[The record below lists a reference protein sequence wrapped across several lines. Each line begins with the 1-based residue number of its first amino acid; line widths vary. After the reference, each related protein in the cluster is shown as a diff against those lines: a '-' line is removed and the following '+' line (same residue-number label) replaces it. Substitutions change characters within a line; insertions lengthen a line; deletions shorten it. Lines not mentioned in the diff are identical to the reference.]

1 MLLTLNFGKFMK
13 NIIGNK
19 RIAIVYSLPTQ
30 RVRASSHR
38 ATDEDTVS
46 SANEVYEALKSCG
59 AQAVLVPVD
68 EFSLE
73 KIKTISAD
81 CIFNLI
87 EWDGLDF
94 PLAVRAFTL
103 IHETNTVVTGAT
115 VENLLC
121 TNDKF
126 ALKQAFDKENIPTA
140 PWQVFVTGKE
150 TVRDDFHFPVILKPS
165 LEHCSVGLTYD
176 AICSTPRE
184 LKNKVVGKIRE
195 FSQPVIA
202 EEYIDGIELQVTLL
216 VEDGAVRMLPPAQ
229 IVFNDTPGLNFLTY
243 ESRWN
248 ESHPEYARSTV
259 ALAHLPDSVY
269 TRLEHLTIR
278 VFRALGYRD
287 YARCDIRLR
296 GDDIFFLEVN
306 SNPGLGDEDEYGMT
320 VSYRAVGMTFA
331 DFVCRIVESA
341 LRRYHSTDRFKQL
354 AHTMSRFR

>member
-1 MLLTLNFGKFMK
+1 MK
-13 NIIGNK
+13 NTIGNK
-19 RIAIVYSLPTQ
+19 RIAVVYSLPTQ
-30 RVRASSHR
+30 RVQAGTHR
-38 ATDEDTVS
+38 ATDEDTAA
-46 SANEVYEALKSCG
+46 SAHEVYDALKSYG

-103 IHETNTVVTGAT
+103 IHETNTAVTGAT

-121 TNDKF
+121 TNDKY
-126 ALKQAFDKENIPTA
+126 AHKQAFDKENIPTA

-150 TVRDDFHFPVILKPS
+150 SVRDDFHYPVILKPS
-165 LEHCSVGLTYD
+165 LEHCSVGLTYE
-176 AICSTPRE
+176 AICSTSSEIVRKVRE
-184 LKNKVVGKIRE
+184 KILE
-195 FSQPVIA
+195 FNEPILA
-202 EEYIDGIELQVTLL
+202 EEYIDGMELQVTLF
-216 VEDGAVRMLPPAQ
+216 EENGIVRMLPPAQ

-243 ESRWN
+243 ESRWI
-248 ESHPEYARSTV
+248 EGHPQYARSTV
-259 ALAHLPDSVY
+259 ALAHLPDSVF
-269 TRLEHLTIR
+269 TPLEHLTIR

-331 DFVCRIVESA
+331 DFVCKIVESA
-341 LRRYHSTDRFKQL
+341 LLRFNN
-354 AHTMSRFR
+354 ADPA